1 MKQALRRPPVE
12 RPSTQP
18 EINRFRRA
26 SLIRAAI
33 EVVAR
38 EGFENATIAKICTAA
53 GVSSGLAAHYFEN
66 KDDLLAQAFSRL
78 LDDVGE
84 ATAEA
89 SRRVVRPEA
98 KLKTIFSAIFSNAV
112 YSPIARSA
120 YLAFWAA
127 SLTNPE
133 LLKINKA
140 AYLRFHASV
149 EALFERAAQEKK
161 IKIDARAAAIGI
173 IGVSD
178 GLWLD
183 LAIGVD
189 GFTRDDAVRAC
200 LDYID
205 GVLDDRH
212 AKRRHGRLR

>member
-1 MKQALRRPPVE
+1 MSRALPRPSAKRPP
-12 RPSTQP
+12 TQP

-89 SRRVVRPEA
+89 SHKVGKPA
-98 KLKTIFSAIFSNAV
+98 DKLKAIFSTIFSNAV
-112 YSPIARSA
+112 YSPTARSA

-127 SLTNPE
+127 SLTNPV
-133 LLKINKA
+133 LLKINKS

-149 EALFERAAQEKK
+149 EALFERAAQEQE
-161 IKIDARAAAIGI
+161 IKIDARSAAIGV
-173 IGVSD
+173 IGLSD

-189 GFTRDDAVRAC
+189 GFTREDAVRAC
-200 LDYID
+200 LDFID
-205 GVLDDRH
+205 GILDGRQ
-212 AKRRHGRLR
+212 AKRRRRRAR

>member
-1 MKQALRRPPVE
+1 MIQALPRLPTE

-89 SRRVVRPEA
+89 SHKVKSPA
-98 KLKTIFSAIFSNAV
+98 GKLKAIFSTIFSNAV
-112 YSPIARSA
+112 YSPVARSA

-127 SLTNPE
+127 SLTNPA
-133 LLKINKA
+133 LLKINKS
-140 AYLRFHASV
+140 AYVRFHASV
-149 EALFERAAQEKK
+149 EGLFERAARDKK
-161 IKIDARAAAIGI
+161 IKIDARAAAIGV
-173 IGVSD
+173 IGLSD

-183 LAIGVD
+183 LAMGVD
-189 GFTRDDAVRAC
+189 GFTREDAVRAC

-205 GVLDDRH
+205 GILDGPARRRRVLSR
-212 AKRRHGRLR
+212 